1 MSLCVGGR
9 VDQTGFLCYIS
20 GWKWGDFME
29 TVRRIEPS
37 EYILSV
43 LSPQERLEVTLKIAQ
58 ETFKGSPLRL
68 EDIEAAVRRVRR
80 KIYGTKKKTKGSR

>member
-1 MSLCVGGR
+1 
-9 VDQTGFLCYIS
+9 
-20 GWKWGDFME
+20 ME

-68 EDIEAAVRRVRR
+68 EDIEAAAKRVRR

>member
-1 MSLCVGGR
+1 
-9 VDQTGFLCYIS
+9 
-20 GWKWGDFME
+20 ME
-29 TVRRIEPS
+29 TVERIEPS

-43 LSPQERLEVTLKIAQ
+43 LSPQERLEVTLRIAQ